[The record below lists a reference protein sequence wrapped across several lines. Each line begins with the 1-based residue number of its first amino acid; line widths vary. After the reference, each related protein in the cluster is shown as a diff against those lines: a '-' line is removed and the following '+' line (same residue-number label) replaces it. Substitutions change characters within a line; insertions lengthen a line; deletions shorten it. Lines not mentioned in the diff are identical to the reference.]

1 MSNTIFILGAIIIK
15 GDIPWLTIC
24 LLVAVG
30 VVADIVS
37 MMKLKLVRKQR

>member
-1 MSNTIFILGAIIIK
+1 MSNTIFMIGAIVVK

-24 LLVAVG
+24 SLVAVG

-37 MMKLKLVRKQR
+37 MMKLKLVRKH